1 MLTRVNILSKKITIS
16 PYRNDTP
23 NTFTVQKIG
32 RFSMLSE
39 FDNRGQDVIA
49 ERLRAIN
56 DARFDG
62 CQNFSAHFF
71 RRARIVVHDSSRDS
85 NDFGDFYCDH
95 FFLNTCSMIA
105 I

>member
-1 MLTRVNILSKKITIS
+1 
-16 PYRNDTP
+16 
-23 NTFTVQKIG
+23 
-32 RFSMLSE
+32 MLSE

-85 NDFGDFYCDH
+85 KDFGEFCCGH
-95 FFLNTCSMIA
+95 FF
-105 I
+105 